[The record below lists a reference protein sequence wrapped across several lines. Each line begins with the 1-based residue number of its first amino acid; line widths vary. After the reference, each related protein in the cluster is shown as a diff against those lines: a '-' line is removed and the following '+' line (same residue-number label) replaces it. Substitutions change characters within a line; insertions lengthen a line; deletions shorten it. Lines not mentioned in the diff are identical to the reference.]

1 MADEIQARMQA
12 PAQSKMKRLAYIDWM
27 RGLAC
32 VLMFQTHCYDSWL
45 SPQARKSSSLI
56 VWSQLGG
63 TLPAPLFVFLAGV
76 SFALVTER
84 LREKGIERNAIAKQ
98 TLLRGA
104 EVFGMGLLFRVQ
116 ELALGYPLSPWTDLL
131 RVDVLNILGLSMM
144 LMGVLCWLTASRS
157 HVNSTASRSHVNLTA
172 SRSHM
177 NLAGDGAVAA
187 ARIRTLVA
195 AIFVAA
201 IVAMATPPLWTTHR
215 PKFLPWPIE
224 SYINGV
230 HIFGQPQPWLF
241 PLFPWSAFA
250 FAGLAAGFFLFS
262 ESAKR
267 REGLMFAALGA
278 AGIIAVALSVF
289 FDSTR
294 VRMYAVYD
302 YWHSNPDFF
311 LLRCGVLL
319 VILFLVN
326 AWCRWGF
333 AQKGFS
339 PIIQLGNTSLLVYWV
354 HIEFVYGRFSI
365 LPKKQCSALQA
376 TAGLLTIF
384 LAMLGLSLLW
394 TRLKKRKVRA
404 SQPSPAA
411 IAATEGS

>member
-1 MADEIQARMQA
+1 MADQIQARMQA

-45 SPQARKSSSLI
+45 SPEARKSSSLI

-157 HVNSTASRSHVNLTA
+157 HVN
-172 SRSHM
+172 
-177 NLAGDGAVAA
+177 LAADGTVAA

-230 HIFGQPQPWLF
+230 HIFKEPQPWLF

-250 FAGLAAGFFLFS
+250 FAGLAVGFFLFS
-262 ESAKR
+262 DFARR
-267 REGLMFAALGA
+267 REGLTFAALGGTGIA
-278 AGIIAVALSVF
+278 ACLLSVL
-289 FDSTR
+289 FDSSR
-294 VRMYAVYD
+294 VRLYAVYD
-302 YWHSNPDFF
+302 YWHSGPNF
-311 LLRCGVLL
+311 LLMRCGILL
-319 VILFLVN
+319 LILFLVY
-326 AWCRWGF
+326 AWCRWGL

-365 LPKKQCSALQA
+365 LPKGQCSGLKA
-376 TAGLLTIF
+376 TAGLVTIF
-384 LAMLGLSLLW
+384 LAMLALSLIRTNW
-394 TRLKKRKVRA
+394 KKWRVKA
-404 SQPSPAA
+404 SKQNPAA
-411 IAATEGS
+411 TAASEGS